1 MQSITR
7 AHPETA
13 PCHSEPFDRLRT
25 GSAKNPCGSSN
36 YEILRRP
43 APAGLLRMTPINA
56 ISGWKLTIKNLTTIK
71 FFNRTSIISEEGMVA
86 DGGEAMWWGTIT
98 FWLSVLFCK
107 LGAHGW
113 LSR

>member
-1 MQSITR
+1 LVVGASR
-7 AHPETA
+7 
-13 PCHSEPFDRLRT
+13 SL
-25 GSAKNPCGSSN
+25 
-36 YEILRRP
+36 IL
-43 APAGLLRMTPINA
+43 A
-56 ISGWKLTIKNLTTIK
+56 IKKLTTIK